1 MIGHPTRRVLLLA
14 GCGRD
19 SRTACDRRGRPAA
32 HLLRR
37 RGWRPLKPG
46 HRDLRRRNASTGLY
60 RRRNVTIDY
69 LLRSVDLSSEAL
81 TEAIAAQIGRGGEV
95 IVAYGPERT
104 LKSAVAATRS
114 IPIVMAAIDYDPLA
128 KGYIARTRRR
138 SRRNERLRRSRSS
151 SSAAAT
157 RSQRVSS
164 PASPGP
170 AAI

>member
-164 PASPGP
+164 PA
-170 AAI
+170 

>member
-1 MIGHPTRRVLLLA
+1 MSISDPRQRKAVAISTDARISFVAGAGARSNPNIATFEDEMRRLGYTDA
-14 GCGRD
+14 
-19 SRTACDRRGRPAA
+19 
-32 HLLRR
+32 
-37 RGWRPLKPG
+37 
-46 HRDLRRRNASTGLY
+46 
-60 RRRNVTIDY
+60 RNVTIDY

-164 PASPGP
+164 PA
-170 AAI
+170 